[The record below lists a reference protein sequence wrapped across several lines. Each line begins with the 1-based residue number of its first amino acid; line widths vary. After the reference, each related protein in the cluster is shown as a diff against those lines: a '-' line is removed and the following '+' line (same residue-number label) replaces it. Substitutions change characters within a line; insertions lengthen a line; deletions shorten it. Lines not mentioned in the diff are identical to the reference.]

1 MSSPTK
7 TRTKTLREQMREEV
21 ENLRLRGFSADRC
34 CLVLAA
40 TFEWKKGAILRVWN
54 EITEAW
60 QREPIALTREE
71 QLRKSNLLLEKQWE
85 CYDQGE
91 TTEKQHITVDANGNE
106 KRHKEV
112 IKSNGNR
119 PAVLRGML
127 EVLKYQDSLNGQSDG
142 KGISPDL
149 EATLRDFCN
158 PNTDGDEGEVE

>member
-40 TFEWKKGAILRVWN
+40 TFDWKKGAILRVWN

-60 QREPIALTREE
+60 QREPLTLTREE
-71 QLRKSNLLLEKQWE
+71 QLRKSNMMLEKHWE

-91 TTEKQHITVDANGNE
+91 TTERQWMTVDAEGNE
-106 KRHKEV
+106 KKHKEV
-112 IKSNGNR
+112 TKSNRNR
-119 PAVLRGML
+119 PALLRSML
-127 EVLKYQDSLNGQSDG
+127 DVLKYQDSLNGQSDG
-142 KGISPDL
+142 TGISPDL
-149 EATLRDFCN
+149 EATLRDFCS
-158 PNTDGDEGEVE
+158 PNTDSDEGAGE

>member
-1 MSSPTK
+1 MSSPKK

-34 CLVLAA
+34 CLVLGA

-71 QLRKSNLLLEKQWE
+71 QLRKSNIILEKHWE

-91 TTEKQHITVDANGNE
+91 TTERQWMKVDNDDYE
-106 KRHKEV
+106 LKHKEV
-112 IKSNGNR
+112 TKSYRNR

-158 PNTDGDEGEVE
+158 PNTAGDEGEVE